1 MNPLLLAIAA
11 FVTAAVGA
19 LGGLGGAILLVPIL
33 VLSGLSAREAAPLGL
48 ISVAAGSLAAA
59 PRQLRAHMVN
69 HRLGVSTEIL
79 SSIAALV
86 GALASGIIGQSALAV
101 MLGVV
106 ALVAA
111 FFGARRKGIRNLPDP
126 LLTVGDIGEHHGSL
140 SGVYQLDQHEFVEYR
155 ARRVPAGLLGMAG
168 AGLIAGLSGVSGGF
182 IKTPTT
188 SEVMHVPVKV
198 AAATTTFTV
207 GITSAMALLV
217 YEAQGRIVVSDAALV
232 AAAALAGGTVGSR
245 LQALLPPPLVR
256 RALSMVLVA
265 IGLLLI
271 VRNL

>member
-1 MNPLLLAIAA
+1 MNPVELAIAA
-11 FVTAAVGA
+11 FITAGIGA
-19 LGGLGGAILLVPIL
+19 LGGLGGAILLVPVL
-33 VLSGLSAREAAPLGL
+33 VLSGVSARDAAPLGL

-59 PRQLRAHMVN
+59 PHQLRAHVVN
-69 HRLGVSTEIL
+69 HRLGVSTEII
-79 SSIAALV
+79 SSIAALG
-86 GALASGIIGQSALAV
+86 GALASGVIGQSVLAV

-126 LLTVGDIGEHHGSL
+126 SLTTSDVGEHSGSL
-140 SGVYQLDQHEFVEYR
+140 SGVYQLDEGEFVAYR
-155 ARRVPAGLLGMAG
+155 ARRVPSGLLGMAS

-188 SEVMHVPVKV
+188 SEVMQVPVKV

-207 GITSAMALLV
+207 GITSAVALLV

-232 AAAALAGGTVGSR
+232 AAAALVGGTLGAR
-245 LQALLPPPLVR
+245 LQAALPPPLVR
-256 RALSMVLVA
+256 KSLSAVLLV
-265 IGLLLI
+265 IGTLLI
-271 VRNL
+271 VKNL

>member
-1 MNPLLLAIAA
+1 MNPVELAVAA
-11 FVTAAVGA
+11 LITAAVGA

-33 VLSGLSAREAAPLGL
+33 VLSGLSARDAAPLGL

-59 PRQLRAHMVN
+59 PHQLRAHLVN
-69 HRLGVSTEIL
+69 HRLGIATEIVG
-79 SSIAALV
+79 SSAALV
-86 GALASGIIGQSALAV
+86 GALVSGIIGQSALAI

-106 ALVAA
+106 ALGAA
-111 FFGARRKGIRNLPDP
+111 FAGARRKGIRNLPDE
-126 LLTVGDIGEHHGSL
+126 LLTADDIGEHRGAI
-140 SGVYQLDQHEFVEYR
+140 SGVYELDAEQFVEYR
-155 ARRVPAGLLGMAG
+155 AKRLPLGLVGMAG

-207 GITSAMALLV
+207 GITSAVALLV

-232 AAAALAGGTVGSR
+232 AAAALVGGTLGTR
-245 LQALLPPPLVR
+245 LQAVLPPPTVR
-256 RALSMVLVA
+256 RVLAVVLA
-265 IGLLLI
+265 IIGVLLI
-271 VRNL
+271 VRNR

>member
-1 MNPLLLAIAA
+1 MNPVELAVAA
-11 FVTAAVGA
+11 LVTAAVGA

-59 PRQLRAHMVN
+59 PHQLRAHMVN
-69 HRLGVSTEIL
+69 HRLGVSTEIIG
-79 SSIAALV
+79 SAAALV
-86 GALASGIIGQSALAV
+86 GALASGIIGESTLAV

-126 LLTVGDIGEHHGSL
+126 SLTIDDIGEHAGSL
-140 SGVYQLDQHEFVEYR
+140 SGVYQLDNGEFVRYQ
-155 ARRVPAGLLGMAG
+155 ANRVPVGLVGMAA

-207 GITSAMALLV
+207 GITSAVALLV

-232 AAAALAGGTVGSR
+232 AGAALVGGTLGAR
-245 LQALLPPPLVR
+245 LQAVLPPPLVR
-256 RALSMVLVA
+256 KVLSVVLVL
-265 IGLLLI
+265 IGVLLI

>member
-1 MNPLLLAIAA
+1 MNPVELAVAA
-11 FVTAAVGA
+11 LVTAAVGA

-59 PRQLRAHMVN
+59 PHQLRAHMVN
-69 HRLGVSTEIL
+69 HRLGVSTEIIG
-79 SSIAALV
+79 SAAALI
-86 GALASGIIGQSALAV
+86 GALASGIIGESTLAV

-126 LLTVGDIGEHHGSL
+126 SLTIDDIGEHAGSL
-140 SGVYQLDQHEFVEYR
+140 SGVYQLDDGEFVRYQ
-155 ARRVPAGLLGMAG
+155 ANRVPIGLVGMAT

-207 GITSAMALLV
+207 GITSAVALLV
-217 YEAQGRIVVSDAALV
+217 YQAQGRIVVSDAALV
-232 AAAALAGGTVGSR
+232 AGAALVGGTLGAR
-245 LQALLPPPLVR
+245 LQTVLPPPLVR
-256 RALSMVLVA
+256 KVLSVVLVL
-265 IGLLLI
+265 IGVVLI

>member
-1 MNPLLLAIAA
+1 VNPVALAIAA
-11 FVTAAVGA
+11 FITAAVGA

-33 VLSGLSAREAAPLGL
+33 VLSGVSARDAAPLGL

-59 PRQLRAHMVN
+59 PHQLRAHLVN
-69 HRLGVSTEIL
+69 HRLGVSTEII
-79 SSIAALV
+79 SSFAALL
-86 GALASGIIGQSALAV
+86 GALASGIIGQSTLAV

-106 ALVAA
+106 ALIAA

-126 LLTVGDIGEHHGSL
+126 QLTLSDVGERRGSL
-140 SGVYQLDQHEFVEYR
+140 SGVYQLDEDSFVEYR
-155 ARRVPAGLLGMAG
+155 ASRVPFGLLGMAG

-182 IKTPTT
+182 IKTPNT

-217 YEAQGRIVVSDAALV
+217 YEAQGRIVISDAALV
-232 AAAALAGGTVGSR
+232 AAAALVGGTVGAR
-245 LQALLPPPLVR
+245 LQALLSPPLVR
-256 RALSMVLVA
+256 RALSVVLVI
-265 IGLLLI
+265 IGVLLI
-271 VRNL
+271 VRNR

>member
-1 MNPLLLAIAA
+1 MNPVELALAA
-11 FVTAAVGA
+11 LITAAVGA
-19 LGGLGGAILLVPIL
+19 LGGLGGAILLVPFL

-59 PRQLRAHMVN
+59 PHQLRAHLVN
-69 HRLGVSTEIL
+69 HRLGVSTEIIG
-79 SSIAALV
+79 SAAALI
-86 GALASGIIGQSALAV
+86 GALASGIIGQSTLAL

-111 FFGARRKGIRNLPDP
+111 YFGGRRKGIRNLPDP
-126 LLTVGDIGEHHGSL
+126 SLTIDDIGEHAGSL
-140 SGVYQLDQHEFVEYR
+140 SGVYQLDEDEFVRYQ
-155 ARRVPAGLLGMAG
+155 ANRVPVGLVGMAT

-207 GITSAMALLV
+207 GITSAVALLV

-232 AAAALAGGTVGSR
+232 AGAALVGGTLGAR
-245 LQALLPPPLVR
+245 LQAVLPPPLVR
-256 RALSMVLVA
+256 KVLSVVLVI
-265 IGLLLI
+265 IGVVLI

>member
-1 MNPLLLAIAA
+1 MNPVELAFAA
-11 FVTAAVGA
+11 LITAAVGA
-19 LGGLGGAILLVPIL
+19 LGGLGGAILLVPFL

-59 PRQLRAHMVN
+59 PHQLRAHLVN
-69 HRLGVSTEIL
+69 HRLGVSTEIIG
-79 SSIAALV
+79 SAAALI
-86 GALASGIIGQSALAV
+86 GALASGIIGQSTLAL

-111 FFGARRKGIRNLPDP
+111 YFGGRRKGIRNLPDP
-126 LLTVGDIGEHHGSL
+126 SLTIDDIGEHAGSL
-140 SGVYQLDQHEFVEYR
+140 SGVYQLDEDEFVRYQ
-155 ARRVPAGLLGMAG
+155 ANRVPVGLVGMAT

-207 GITSAMALLV
+207 GITSAVALLV

-232 AAAALAGGTVGSR
+232 AGAALIGGTIGAR
-245 LQALLPPPLVR
+245 MQAVLPPPKVR
-256 RALSMVLVA
+256 GALSAVLVI
-265 IGLLLI
+265 IGVLLI
-271 VRNL
+271 ARNL

>member
-1 MNPLLLAIAA
+1 VNPVELAIAA
-11 FVTAAVGA
+11 FITAAVGA

-33 VLSGLSAREAAPLGL
+33 VLSGISAREAAPLGL

-59 PRQLRAHMVN
+59 PHQLRAHLVN
-69 HRLGVSTEIL
+69 HRLGVSTEIV
-79 SSIAALV
+79 SSIAALI
-86 GALASGIIGQSALAV
+86 GALASGVIGQSALAV

-126 LLTVGDIGEHHGSL
+126 LLTLGDVGEHSSSL
-140 SGVYQLDQHEFVEYR
+140 SGVYQLDEHEYVEYR
-155 ARRVPAGLLGMAG
+155 ARRLPFGLLGMAG

-182 IKTPTT
+182 INTPTT

-217 YEAQGRIVVSDAALV
+217 YEAQGRVVVSDAALV
-232 AAAALAGGTVGSR
+232 AAAALMGGTVGAR
-245 LQALLPPPLVR
+245 LQAVLPPPLVR
-256 RALSMVLVA
+256 RALSVVLVV
-265 IGLLLI
+265 IGVLLI
-271 VRNL
+271 VRNR

>member
-1 MNPLLLAIAA
+1 VNPVELAVAA
-11 FVTAAVGA
+11 FITTAVGA

-59 PRQLRAHMVN
+59 PHQLRSHLVN
-69 HRLGVSTEIL
+69 HRLGVSTEIV
-79 SSIAALV
+79 SSIAALI
-86 GALASGIIGQSALAV
+86 GALASGVIGQSALAV

-126 LLTVGDIGEHHGSL
+126 LLTLGDVGEHSSSL
-140 SGVYQLDQHEFVEYR
+140 SGVYQLDEHEYVEYR
-155 ARRVPAGLLGMAG
+155 ARRLPFGLLGMAG

-217 YEAQGRIVVSDAALV
+217 YEAQGRVVVSDAALV
-232 AAAALAGGTVGSR
+232 AAAALMGGTVGAR
-245 LQALLPPPLVR
+245 LQSVLPPPLVR
-256 RALSMVLVA
+256 RALSVVLVV
-265 IGLLLI
+265 IGVLLI
-271 VRNL
+271 VRNR

>member
-1 MNPLLLAIAA
+1 MNPVELAVAA
-11 FVTAAVGA
+11 FITAAIGA
-19 LGGLGGAILLVPIL
+19 LGGLGGAILLVPFL
-33 VLSGLSAREAAPLGL
+33 VLSGVSTRNAAPLGL

-59 PRQLRAHMVN
+59 PHQLRAQVVN
-69 HRLGVSTEIL
+69 HRLGVSTEIV
-79 SSIAALV
+79 SSIAALL
-86 GALASGIIGQSALAV
+86 GALASGVIGQSALAV

-126 LLTVGDIGEHHGSL
+126 LLTLSDVGERSGSL
-140 SGVYQLDQHEFVEYR
+140 SGVYQLEVDEFVGYS
-155 ARRVPAGLLGMAG
+155 ARRVPFGLIGMAS

-188 SEVMHVPVKV
+188 SEVMQVPVKV

-207 GITSAMALLV
+207 GITSAAALLV

-232 AAAALAGGTVGSR
+232 AGAALVGGTLGAR
-245 LQALLPPPLVR
+245 LQAVLSPPMVR
-256 RALSMVLVA
+256 KSLSVVLVV
-265 IGLLLI
+265 IGVLLI
-271 VRNL
+271 VRNR

>member
-1 MNPLLLAIAA
+1 MNPVELAVAA
-11 FVTAAVGA
+11 LITAAVGA

-33 VLSGLSAREAAPLGL
+33 VLSGLSARDAAPLGL

-59 PRQLRAHMVN
+59 PHQLRAHLVN
-69 HRLGVSTEIL
+69 HRLGIATEIVG
-79 SSIAALV
+79 SSAALV
-86 GALASGIIGQSALAV
+86 GALASGIIGQSALAI

-106 ALVAA
+106 ALGAA
-111 FFGARRKGIRNLPDP
+111 FAGARRKGIRNLPDE
-126 LLTVGDIGEHHGSL
+126 LLTAHDIAE
-140 SGVYQLDQHEFVEYR
+140 QFVEYR
-155 ARRVPAGLLGMAG
+155 AKRLPLGLVGMAG

-207 GITSAMALLV
+207 GITSAVALLV

-232 AAAALAGGTVGSR
+232 AAAALVGGTLGTR
-245 LQALLPPPLVR
+245 LQAVLPPPTVR
-256 RALSMVLVA
+256 RVLAVVLA
-265 IGLLLI
+265 IIGVLLI
-271 VRNL
+271 VRNR

>member
-1 MNPLLLAIAA
+1 MNPVELAIAA
-11 FVTAAVGA
+11 FITAAVGA

-59 PRQLRAHMVN
+59 PHQLRAHMVN
-69 HRLGVSTEIL
+69 HRLGVSTEIV
-79 SSIAALV
+79 SSIAALI
-86 GALASGIIGQSALAV
+86 GALASGVIGQSALAV
-101 MLGVV
+101 LLGVV

-126 LLTVGDIGEHHGSL
+126 LLTLGDVGEHRGSL
-140 SGVYQLDQHEFVEYR
+140 SGVYQLDEHEYVEYR
-155 ARRVPAGLLGMAG
+155 ARRLPFGLLGMAG

-217 YEAQGRIVVSDAALV
+217 YEAQGRVVVSDAALV
-232 AAAALAGGTVGSR
+232 AAAALLGGATGAR
-245 LQALLPPPLVR
+245 LQAVLPPPLVR
-256 RALSMVLVA
+256 RALSVVLVV
-265 IGLLLI
+265 IGVLLI
-271 VRNL
+271 ARNA

>member
-1 MNPLLLAIAA
+1 MNPVELAVAA
-11 FVTAAVGA
+11 LVTAAVGA

-59 PRQLRAHMVN
+59 PHQLRAHLVN
-69 HRLGVSTEIL
+69 HRLGVSTEIIG
-79 SSIAALV
+79 SAAALI
-86 GALASGIIGQSALAV
+86 GALASGIIGESTLAV

-111 FFGARRKGIRNLPDP
+111 FFGARRKGIRNRPDP
-126 LLTVGDIGEHHGSL
+126 SLTIDDLGEHAGSL
-140 SGVYQLDQHEFVEYR
+140 SGVYRLDDGEFVQYQ
-155 ARRVPAGLLGMAG
+155 ANRVPIGLLGMAS

-207 GITSAMALLV
+207 GITSAVALLV

-232 AAAALAGGTVGSR
+232 AGAALVGGTFGVR

-256 RALSMVLVA
+256 KVLSAVLVI
-265 IGLLLI
+265 IGVLLI

>member
-1 MNPLLLAIAA
+1 MNPVELAVAA

-59 PRQLRAHMVN
+59 PHQLRAHMVN
-69 HRLGVSTEIL
+69 HRLGVSTEIV
-79 SSIAALV
+79 SSIAALI
-86 GALASGIIGQSALAV
+86 GALASGVIGQSALAV

-126 LLTVGDIGEHHGSL
+126 LLTLGDVGEHSGSL
-140 SGVYQLDQHEFVEYR
+140 SGVYQLDEHEYVEYR
-155 ARRVPAGLLGMAG
+155 ARRLPFGLLGMAG

-217 YEAQGRIVVSDAALV
+217 YEAQGRLVVSDAALV
-232 AAAALAGGTVGSR
+232 AAAALAGGTVGAR
-245 LQALLPPPLVR
+245 LQAFLPPPLVR
-256 RALSMVLVA
+256 RTLSVVLVV
-265 IGLLLI
+265 IGVLLI
-271 VRNL
+271 ARNL

>member
-1 MNPLLLAIAA
+1 MNPVELAVAA
-11 FVTAAVGA
+11 FITTAVGA

-59 PRQLRAHMVN
+59 PHQLRSHLVN
-69 HRLGVSTEIL
+69 HRLGVSTEIV
-79 SSIAALV
+79 SSIAALI
-86 GALASGIIGQSALAV
+86 GALASGVIGQSALAV

-126 LLTVGDIGEHHGSL
+126 LLTLGDVGEHSSSL
-140 SGVYQLDQHEFVEYR
+140 SGVYQLDEHEYVEYR
-155 ARRVPAGLLGMAG
+155 ARRLPFGLLGMAG

-217 YEAQGRIVVSDAALV
+217 YEAQGRVVVSDAALV
-232 AAAALAGGTVGSR
+232 AAAALMGGTVGAR
-245 LQALLPPPLVR
+245 LQSVLPPPLVR
-256 RALSMVLVA
+256 RALSVVLVV
-265 IGLLLI
+265 IGVLLI
-271 VRNL
+271 VRNR

>member
-1 MNPLLLAIAA
+1 VNPVELAVAA
-11 FVTAAVGA
+11 FITTAVGA

-59 PRQLRAHMVN
+59 PHQLRSRLVN
-69 HRLGVSTEIL
+69 HRLGVSTEIV
-79 SSIAALV
+79 SSIAALI
-86 GALASGIIGQSALAV
+86 GALASGVIGQSALAV

-126 LLTVGDIGEHHGSL
+126 LLTLGDVGEHSSSL
-140 SGVYQLDQHEFVEYR
+140 SGVYQLDEHEYVEYR
-155 ARRVPAGLLGMAG
+155 ARRLPFGLLGMAG

-217 YEAQGRIVVSDAALV
+217 YEAQGRVVVSDAALV
-232 AAAALAGGTVGSR
+232 AAAALMGGTVGAR
-245 LQALLPPPLVR
+245 LQSVLPPPLVR
-256 RALSMVLVA
+256 RALSVVLVV
-265 IGLLLI
+265 IGVLLI
-271 VRNL
+271 VRNR